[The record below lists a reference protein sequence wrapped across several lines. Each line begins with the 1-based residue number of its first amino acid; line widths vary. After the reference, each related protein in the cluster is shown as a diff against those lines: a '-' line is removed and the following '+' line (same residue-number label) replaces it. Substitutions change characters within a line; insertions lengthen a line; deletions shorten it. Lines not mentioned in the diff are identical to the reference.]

1 MPIFIVLIYQTLQGN
16 LMQNKSFKFIEIGGG
31 YKAIFTV

>member
-1 MPIFIVLIYQTLQGN
+1 MPIFIILIYQTLQGN
-16 LMQNKSFKFIEIGGG
+16 LMQNKSFKVIGNVGG